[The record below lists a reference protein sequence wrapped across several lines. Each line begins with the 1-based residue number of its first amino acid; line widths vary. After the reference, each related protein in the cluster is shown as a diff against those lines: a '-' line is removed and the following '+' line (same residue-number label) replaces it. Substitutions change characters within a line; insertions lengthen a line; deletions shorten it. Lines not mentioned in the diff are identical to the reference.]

1 MLLRRT
7 RLGLLDARALCAPD
21 SEGAR
26 RAARAMAGELGWDDA
41 RVEQELRD
49 WADVARREGPGARSR
64 GRAGGGRMSAPLLMG
79 IVNATPD
86 SFSDRQGEKPLD
98 ALVERAHELAEAGAA
113 IIDVGG
119 ESGRTDRPAVP
130 VEEERARVVP
140 LIERLA
146 ADGLRVSV
154 DTWRAPVARAAL
166 AAGASMV
173 NDVSGL
179 SDVEV
184 ADACAEAGAELV
196 ITHTRAPPK
205 VKAFPD
211 YADVVADVIELLRE
225 RAAVAREHG
234 VGEERLIF
242 DPGIDIAK
250 TPAESVEV
258 LRRLPEL
265 AELGRPLLVAVS
277 RKDFVGALT
286 GRSPAARDAGTLAA
300 VGVAADAG
308 ASILRVHDVAAAR
321 DYLAVRAALANG
333 AAPRPAARSGTAPG
347 ARVSDRFTIAQL
359 SDPHCGSPHFVPSL
373 LDRALVEINELQPD
387 VVVVSGDLTSDG
399 LRGEYQ
405 LARDYLDRI
414 DCERMIVIPGN
425 HDSRNVGY
433 VHFEELFGERRSELH
448 TDGISIVA
456 VDSTEPDLDHGV
468 IGRGRYGWIEE
479 RFGANEAFL
488 RIFVLHHHLLPVPGT
503 GRERNIVHDAGDT
516 LECLQRAGVQLVLSG
531 HKHVPYAWRLENLF
545 VVNAGTV
552 STTRLRGKTKPCYNV
567 IEASPERVTVF
578 RKYPFH
584 EQDAIISF
592 DPRTYE
598 YEKDQSLLG
607 ETAHG

>member
-1 MLLRRT
+1 
-7 RLGLLDARALCAPD
+7 
-21 SEGAR
+21 
-26 RAARAMAGELGWDDA
+26 
-41 RVEQELRD
+41 
-49 WADVARREGPGARSR
+49 
-64 GRAGGGRMSAPLLMG
+64 MSAPLLMG

-130 VEEERARVVP
+130 VEEERDRVVP

-154 DTWRAPVARAAL
+154 DTWRATVARAAL

-184 ADACAEAGAELV
+184 ADACAETGADLV

-225 RAAVAREHG
+225 RAAVASEHG

-250 TPAESVEV
+250 SPAESVEV
-258 LRRLPEL
+258 LRRLPEIS
-265 AELGRPLLVAVS
+265 ELGRPLLVAVS

-286 GRSPAARDAGTLAA
+286 GRGPAARDAGTLAA

-333 AAPRPAARSGTAPG
+333 AGR
-347 ARVSDRFTIAQL
+347 
-359 SDPHCGSPHFVPSL
+359 
-373 LDRALVEINELQPD
+373 ELQLDPA
-387 VVVVSGDLTSDG
+387 
-399 LRGEYQ
+399 LR
-405 LARDYLDRI
+405 R
-414 DCERMIVIPGN
+414 
-425 HDSRNVGY
+425 
-433 VHFEELFGERRSELH
+433 
-448 TDGISIVA
+448 
-456 VDSTEPDLDHGV
+456 EP
-468 IGRGRYGWIEE
+468 
-479 RFGANEAFL
+479 A
-488 RIFVLHHHLLPVPGT
+488 
-503 GRERNIVHDAGDT
+503 
-516 LECLQRAGVQLVLSG
+516 
-531 HKHVPYAWRLENLF
+531 
-545 VVNAGTV
+545 
-552 STTRLRGKTKPCYNV
+552 
-567 IEASPERVTVF
+567 
-578 RKYPFH
+578 
-584 EQDAIISF
+584 
-592 DPRTYE
+592 
-598 YEKDQSLLG
+598 
-607 ETAHG
+607 